1 MSLIIPIFSHE
12 NLLVLCLL
20 QKKLS
25 FNLTASPFCP
35 AARWNREFILL
46 LHSYHILSYTQP
58 NELFSCLYLWGKQAL
73 LRAAPVWSI
82 IKYNATWKCIRH
94 ETGAWTSHS
103 GFLLVSHFVPVLML
117 TPALC
122 MCISFQILIHSPLLT
137 FTCYSASQESWIFVV
152 RRAIN
157 SQVFDYPAIISL
169 VLSNVGCAL
178 CSPSSSISSNTAL
191 SFPVLF

>member
-1 MSLIIPIFSHE
+1 MGWVKTDSTQQSTLQKWFDSLLHVARFQVNVVAFKEAVTVSLIIPIFSCE

-20 QKKLS
+20 QTKPS

-46 LHSYHILSYTQP
+46 LHSCHILSYTQP

-117 TPALC
+117 TAALC
-122 MCISFQILIHSPLLT
+122 ACICFQSFLALWMQRFLYILL
-137 FTCYSASQESWIFVV
+137 
-152 RRAIN
+152 
-157 SQVFDYPAIISL
+157 
-169 VLSNVGCAL
+169 
-178 CSPSSSISSNTAL
+178 
-191 SFPVLF
+191 